1 LDASGKFLCPYDEP
15 IHGDA
20 TDVHEDIEI
29 DDHEPENYKKMEH
42 DYVNDGEVS
51 IENESNDET

>member
-1 LDASGKFLCPYDEP
+1 MRFVCPYDEP

-29 DDHEPENYKKMEH
+29 DDHEPENYKQMEH